1 MQKNL
6 VWLEVKI
13 YSVKAKNQ
21 AGNKGQRYNDN
32 TKWPK
37 LRENQLGILKT
48 YALCLKIQQSASGP
62 GGVLL
67 ELLSIYENTLKK
79 LPHLPPKSCCNFTY
93 LVVHGSM
100 QSEHCSHI
108 VKVGV
113 EATS

>member
-1 MQKNL
+1 MAKAERKSVRDLRNL
-6 VWLEVKI
+6 CTLPENSAECLGSRRSAAGVTI
-13 YSVKAKNQ
+13 Y
-21 AGNKGQRYNDN
+21 
-32 TKWPK
+32 
-37 LRENQLGILKT
+37 
-48 YALCLKIQQSASGP
+48 
-62 GGVLL
+62 
-67 ELLSIYENTLKK
+67 LSIYENTLKK